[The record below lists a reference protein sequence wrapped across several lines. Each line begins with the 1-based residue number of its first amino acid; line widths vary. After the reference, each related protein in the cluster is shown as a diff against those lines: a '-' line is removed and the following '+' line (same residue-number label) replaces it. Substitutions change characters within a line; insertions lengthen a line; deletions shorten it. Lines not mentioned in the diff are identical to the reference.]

1 MRKKATM
8 PNKLLLEG
16 IAIDSED
23 DYDSDDKIDFEEYY
37 LSWFFI
43 YINLQELNQTLIA
56 SH

>member
-23 DYDSDDKIDFEEYY
+23 DFDSDDKIDFEEYY
-37 LSWFFI
+37 LS
-43 YINLQELNQTLIA
+43 
-56 SH
+56 